1 MLRSKLKTENTRGKQ
16 TLFEVQYVLGEGL
29 DWGGLYRDAMNSI
42 VDELFSEHFSLLI
55 KTPNGRSKEGFNQGN
70 FIPNSD
76 CISPECFSMYET
88 LGKLIGISIR
98 TEGFFPFKFP
108 LMIYKLLLTNKI
120 DISDLASIDLFEE
133 SRPQEKKFRRIDR
146 IRRIESE
153 EKFDSLYSSSEN
165 KLYFKIRK
173 NNGKS
178 KPLVNGGASKVVT
191 FKNRLKFCNLYDE
204 ERLHEFDA
212 QVDAIRRGLSCIVP
226 FRSLQY
232 LTPEELEI
240 CVCGDPEVDINFW
253 KKIQSILEV
262 ILTQIIHLQIAF
274 GLPCRNFHS
283 NKELHS

>member
-1 MLRSKLKTENTRGKQ
+1 
-16 TLFEVQYVLGEGL
+16 
-29 DWGGLYRDAMNSI
+29 
-42 VDELFSEHFSLLI
+42 
-55 KTPNGRSKEGFNQGN
+55 
-70 FIPNSD
+70 
-76 CISPECFSMYET
+76 MYET

-153 EKFDSLYSSSEN
+153 EKFDSLYSSPEN
-165 KLYFKIRK
+165 RLYFKIRK
-173 NNGKS
+173 SNGKS

-253 KKIQSILEV
+253 KKNTKYTGSNFNANHPLANRFWSAMQELSQQQRVAFIKFAWGRSRLPSRNSREEWHFKLTISNAPTSNLPLAHTCFFQIELPKYPSKAMMKERLVTAIEYGLGG
-262 ILTQIIHLQIAF
+262 LTQ
-274 GLPCRNFHS
+274 
-283 NKELHS
+283 K